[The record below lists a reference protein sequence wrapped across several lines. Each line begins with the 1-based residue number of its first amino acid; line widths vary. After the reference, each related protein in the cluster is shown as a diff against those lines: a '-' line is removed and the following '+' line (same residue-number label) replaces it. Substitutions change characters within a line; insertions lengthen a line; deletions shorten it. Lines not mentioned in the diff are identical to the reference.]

1 MGGELVQR
9 IGDVVSGASVGVP
22 VGVNAIGCSMC
33 SLIITITFII
43 KVIAIAPPAITGR
56 VAIYLTNLAA
66 YINEGSGSMVWA
78 PLTSSITAPII
89 TAWLVAPIITT
100 RLLTTPIITAH
111 VITTPVIIAP
121 VITALVLT
129 TPVIAAS
136 IIIITGINVQE
147 VSYCGGG
154 C

>member
-1 MGGELVQR
+1 
-9 IGDVVSGASVGVP
+9 
-22 VGVNAIGCSMC
+22 MC

-56 VAIYLTNLAA
+56 VTIYLANLAA
-66 YINEGSGSMVWA
+66 YINEGSGSTVWV
-78 PLTSSITAPII
+78 PLTSSITAPGLI
-89 TAWLVAPIITT
+89 TAPIIMARLVAPIITA

-121 VITALVLT
+121 VITAHVLT

-136 IIIITGINVQE
+136 IIIIMGINVQE
-147 VSYCGGG
+147 LSYYGGG